1 MAFSGQFL
9 QGHVIVDPP
18 PFQLLHILGTGPYR
32 SKTQCPVMLTYVN
45 YMYYVKIMLG
55 LYVNDSGICNTN
67 IYEYVYIDNSDN
79 GWLIM
84 VAWFCFAFWFQ
95 ADCISYHQ
103 PKARASEARNPSWS
117 CRKSSA
123 LLRSKITLDISGCHW
138 NSAIWQNSVR
148 YCKQCKQINM
158 KGWSSWST
166 ASNMFTSD
174 FLSYCIHFHLYVL
187 SLSQLP

>member
-1 MAFSGQFL
+1 
-9 QGHVIVDPP
+9 
-18 PFQLLHILGTGPYR
+18 
-32 SKTQCPVMLTYVN
+32 MLTIN
-45 YMYYVKIMLG
+45 CVKIMLG
-55 LYVNDSGICNTN
+55 LYVNDSGIFNTN
-67 IYEYVYIDNSDN
+67 IYEYLYIDNIDN

-148 YCKQCKQINM
+148 YCKQINM

-174 FLSYCIHFHLYVL
+174 FLSYPL
-187 SLSQLP
+187 SPLCFVPIPVTLVARQSRQVECRLQT